1 MSYCDYVII
10 VDDKF
15 FKKKTIVF
23 FEFEIKQKFKKKIE
37 NVKNVMNDDSSIFY
51 KSLTQNAKRVV
62 FKKNQFSLLF
72 L

>member
-1 MSYCDYVII
+1 MSYCDYVMI

-15 FKKKTIVF
+15 FKKETIVF
-23 FEFEIKQKFKKKIE
+23 FEFEIKQKLKRKIE

-51 KSLTQNAKRVV
+51 ENLTQNAKRVV
-62 FKKNQFSLLF
+62 FKKNQFFLLF